1 MKDDV
6 TGVILVGGKSSRVG
20 RDKAFLPVDG
30 VPIFEKVLEVLKRH
44 LEKVILIGDRPER
57 FLKYGLPVYPDL
69 YAGSSLG
76 GLYTGLHA
84 SVTPY
89 IFAAPCDL
97 PFASAELLKYMA
109 SLREGYDVVVPVTAG
124 FSEPLFA
131 LYSKDCLNPMR
142 ELLEA
147 GNFRIFDFYP
157 RVRVRRVL
165 ETELA
170 PLDGSGTA
178 FLNVNTLE
186 EYERLLRE
194 GENDR

>member
-6 TGVILVGGKSSRVG
+6 TGVILVGGKNSRMG
-20 RDKAFLPVDG
+20 RDKAFLPIGG
-30 VPIFEKVLEVLKRH
+30 VPIFERVLEVLKRH

-57 FLKYGLPVYPDL
+57 FTRYGLPVHPDL
-69 YAGSSLG
+69 YPGSSLG
-76 GLYTGLHA
+76 GLYTGLHV
-84 SVTPY
+84 SETRY

-97 PFASAELLKYMA
+97 PFASDDLLQYVI
-109 SLREGYDVVVPVTAG
+109 SLREEFDVVVPMTG
-124 FSEPLFA
+124 GDPEPLFA

-157 RVRVRRVL
+157 RIRVRRVL
-165 ETELA
+165 ETDLRH
-170 PLDGSGTA
+170 LDGSDKA
-178 FLNVNTLE
+178 FLNVNTPE

-194 GENDR
+194 GKNDR

>member
-6 TGVILVGGKSSRVG
+6 TGVILVGGKSSRMG
-20 RDKAFLPVDG
+20 LDKAFLPIGG

-57 FLKYGLPVYPDL
+57 FTRYGLPVYPDL
-69 YAGSSLG
+69 HTGSALG
-76 GLYTGLHA
+76 GLHTGLHV
-84 SVTPY
+84 SETRY

-124 FSEPLFA
+124 FPEPLFA

-147 GNFRIFDFYP
+147 GNFKIFDFYP
-157 RVRVRRVL
+157 RVRVRRVRESEWL
-165 ETELA
+165 H
-170 PLDGSGTA
+170 LDVTGKA
-178 FLNVNTLE
+178 FLNINTLN
-186 EYERLLRE
+186 EYEQLLRE
-194 GENDR
+194 GKNNR